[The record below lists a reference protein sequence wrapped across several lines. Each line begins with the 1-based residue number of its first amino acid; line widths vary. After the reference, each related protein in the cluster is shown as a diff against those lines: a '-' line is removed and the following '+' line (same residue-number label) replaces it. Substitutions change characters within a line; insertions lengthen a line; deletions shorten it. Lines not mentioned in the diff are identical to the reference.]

1 MKLIASNQITLTNL
15 LELGIINTTLRY
27 AKSTDGVNKPAG
39 SVVASFPDKI
49 TPSRS
54 VIDNN
59 VMTGKYVHLEQGK
72 TYILSA
78 ESNGNFTNQHS
89 ETVSGN
95 NVTIWIVNPSFST
108 WLVISDSNTSSGTK
122 YTHTRPTGD
131 YEIRVNSYKAD
142 NSIWIKN
149 IVFEDGAWSPNI
161 PVVNPGEFLWTRTTW
176 FYSDGTNKQGYS
188 VSKTGEKGDK
198 GDTGPQG
205 IQGLQGPQGIQ
216 GPQGPD
222 GRTQYTHIAYADDA
236 NGGGFSQTSQG
247 KTYIGMYQDFNS
259 TDSNDPTAYAW
270 SKWKGDDGVDGIPGT
285 PGADGRTPYVHF
297 AYADSADGH
306 TGFSLTQTG
315 SKRYLGVFTDFNQA
329 DSANPDDYTWSDTAG
344 SVTVGGDNLITNS
357 AFPNNLDN
365 WSFWY
370 PSDPTTSLSVV
381 THPSYYN
388 GAKPLFL
395 LKATASSMV
404 PASTS
409 RFTVKRNTDYS
420 LNIQLL
426 ASDNIWGVDIF
437 VLGRK
442 STESDQVN
450 TNAFSIKDYN
460 GTPSSSEFIKW
471 HITFNSG
478 DLDEIFIRVDN
489 KGTNNS
495 NEALLYF
502 TEIDCYEGTTDRIWQ
517 ASPKDLKG
525 EIDNKA
531 DQALTQD
538 QLNALTEKNNLIKA
552 EMEAKAS
559 IETVNQ
565 WITAYQNYVT
575 ANDEAR
581 DESEKELQEASNRIL
596 QLKTD
601 VGALR
606 QQWDFIDTYMSIQNE
621 GLIIGKSDGSAY
633 AKFSDDRISLFSG
646 SSEVMY
652 ISQGTLN
659 IANGIFTKTIQIG
672 RFRFETH
679 PADADML
686 VVRFLGGV

>member
-39 SVVASFPDKI
+39 SVFASFPDKI

-89 ETVSGN
+89 ATVSSN

-122 YTHTRPTGD
+122 YTHTRLTGD

-188 VSKTGEKGDK
+188 VAKMGEKGDK
-198 GDTGPQG
+198 GDAGPQG

-222 GRTQYTHIAYADDA
+222 GRTQYTHIAYANDA
-236 NGGGFSQTSQG
+236 TGGGFSQTSQG

-259 TDSNDPTAYAW
+259 TDSNDPTKYRW
-270 SKWKGDDGVDGIPGT
+270 SKWKGDEGAPGA
-285 PGADGRTPYVHF
+285 PGADGKTSYFHI
-297 AYADSADGH
+297 AYAESANGT
-306 TGFSLTQTG
+306 TGFSFTESGQQYQG
-315 SKRYLGVFTDFNQA
+315 YYTDFIQA
-329 DSANPDDYTWSDTAG
+329 NSTDPTKYTWMDRRAGVEVGFRNLLAKTNKGKTNWGWGTSNGGTTAEDYDVDGINAVKLTRTIDNPASWSYIQYQGLIRKLIEPNTKYTLSFDVYPSQDVTFNALLIIGDYTAP
-344 SVTVGGDNLITNS
+344 LTN
-357 AFPNNLDN
+357 N
-365 WSFWY
+365 
-370 PSDPTTSLSVV
+370 PTM
-381 THPSYYN
+381 N
-388 GAKPLFL
+388 
-395 LKATASSMV
+395 KATANQWNKVSCV
-404 PASTS
+404 LTS
-409 RFTVKRNTDYS
+409 VAT
-420 LNIQLL
+420 LPNI
-426 ASDNIWGVDIF
+426 
-437 VLGRK
+437 
-442 STESDQVN
+442 SDQVVYLRGMPTAKDN
-450 TNAFSIKDYN
+450 YLIIKN
-460 GTPSSSEFIKW
+460 IKLEKGNIPTPW
-471 HITFNSG
+471 
-478 DLDEIFIRVDN
+478 VP
-489 KGTNNS
+489 
-495 NEALLYF
+495 ALED
-502 TEIDCYEGTTDRIWQ
+502 TQEQID
-517 ASPKDLKG
+517 S
-525 EIDNKA
+525 KA
-531 DQALTQD
+531 DQTLTQD
-538 QLNALTEKNNLIKA
+538 QLNALTEKNNLIKT

-559 IETVNQ
+559 IDTVNQ
-565 WITAYQNYVT
+565 WISAYQNYVK
-575 ANDEAR
+575 ANDTDKAKSEQALQDASAR
-581 DESEKELQEASNRIL
+581 LL
-596 QLKTD
+596 QLNTD
-601 VGALR
+601 VGALK
-606 QQWDFIDTYMSIQNE
+606 QQWNFIDTYMTVQNE

-686 VVRFLGGV
+686 VVRYLGGV